1 MTSRRIEGSIR
12 GRAERPLRG
21 LTLALA
27 IVLALVLTVYPV
39 AAIGASGRPSL
50 GLLALLLWGICAG
63 FVHGVGFA
71 PRAAAWR
78 IALGPWIALP
88 LMMFGALVLARN
100 VLT

>member
-1 MTSRRIEGSIR
+1 VTSKRIEGGIR
-12 GRAERPLRG
+12 GRSERPLRG

-27 IVLALVLTVYPV
+27 VLLALVLTVYPV
-39 AAIGASGRPSL
+39 AAIGASGRPSM

-71 PRAAAWR
+71 PRSAAWR

-88 LMMFGALVLARN
+88 VMMLGALMLTRN